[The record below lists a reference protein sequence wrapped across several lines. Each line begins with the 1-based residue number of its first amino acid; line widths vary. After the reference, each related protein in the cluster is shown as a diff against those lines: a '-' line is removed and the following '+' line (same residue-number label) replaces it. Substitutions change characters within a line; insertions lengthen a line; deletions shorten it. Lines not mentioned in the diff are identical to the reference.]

1 MAGFSRVTVTLP
13 IELVHDIDQFE
24 KNRSRFVLEA
34 VKRELARRKRAELR
48 RSLGEPHPQTAA
60 IGDEGLD
67 AWASSLPR
75 ESGDLV
81 DRKGGVRVRWRPGH
95 GWERLA
101 R

>member
-1 MAGFSRVTVTLP
+1 MAGYSRVTVTLP
-13 IELVHDIDQFE
+13 SEVVRDIDQFE

-48 RSLGEPHPQTAA
+48 RSLGEPHPQTEASEE
-60 IGDEGLD
+60 EGLE
-67 AWASSLPR
+67 AWALSLPR

-81 DRKGGVRVRWRPGH
+81 DRKVGVQVRWRPGR

>member
-1 MAGFSRVTVTLP
+1 MAGHSRVTVTLP
-13 IELVHDIDQFE
+13 SELVRDIDQFE

-48 RSLGEPHPQTAA
+48 RSLAEPHPQTAVIA
-60 IGDEGLD
+60 DEGLD

-75 ESGDLV
+75 EPDALV
-81 DRKGGVRVRWRPGH
+81 DRKGGVRVRWRPGR
-95 GWERLA
+95 GWERLE